1 LPAGSLWLVADGH
14 LLGTIWEEKG
24 IIGEKGIFALAIG
37 VITGF
42 LVGVLFSFP
51 SVTAPFSWVMPD
63 VGAQSHRVGVR
74 GGWESGR
81 EERGER
87 REKKS
92 VCCLS

>member
-42 LVGVLFSFP
+42 LVGVLFFFSFCH
-51 SVTAPFSWVMPD
+51 SPFFL
-63 VGAQSHRVGVR
+63 GHA
-74 GGWESGR
+74 
-81 EERGER
+81 
-87 REKKS
+87 
-92 VCCLS
+92 